1 MHEAKINNTVI
12 HYPSEWDELARVHLG
27 AIAGLSLMNLQ
38 EMQFKTHLLFHL
50 ANIQVDKTDSARNP
64 ENYSEM
70 LFKVSIKNGHPAY
83 MSALQMYD
91 LLNGFDFLFK
101 KIESKEG
108 ISLVLDSHLTKN
120 LIPAFKVGG
129 TTYYGPSDKLF
140 NVSFSEFIHTE
151 TNLSRFVRSKEVV
164 HLNKLIA
171 ILYRP
176 EDPTSNPGSP
186 DYKGDRRLPFNDHH
200 INDLAEQISK
210 LNHTVKMCIYLFYSG
225 CQWWIQ
231 NQFPH
236 VFRQKSKGK
245 DDGLGFLGLVD
256 ALTGGD
262 VTKTE
267 DVRKSYLMDV
277 MIHLEQSAIEYEK
290 VKDDLKK
297 R

>member
-12 HYPSEWDELARVHLG
+12 HYPSEWDELTRVHLG
-27 AIAGLSLMNLQ
+27 AIAGLSLMNLPEAQ
-38 EMQFKTHLLFHL
+38 LKTHLLFHL
-50 ANIQVDKTDSARNP
+50 SDLQVDKSDSLPNP
-64 ENYSEM
+64 ENYSEE
-70 LFKVSIKNGHPAY
+70 LFKVKMKNAPPAY
-83 MSALQMYD
+83 LSALQIAD
-91 LLNGFDFLFK
+91 LVNGFDFLFK

-140 NVSFSEFIHTE
+140 NISFSEFIHAE
-151 TNLSRFVRSKEVV
+151 TNLSRFVRSKEAV

-176 EDPTSNPGSP
+176 EDSKCNPGSP

-267 DVRKSYLMDV
+267 EIRNSYLMDV
-277 MIHLEQSAIEYEK
+277 LVHLERSAIEYEK
-290 VKDDLKK
+290 MEEKLKK
-297 R
+297 K